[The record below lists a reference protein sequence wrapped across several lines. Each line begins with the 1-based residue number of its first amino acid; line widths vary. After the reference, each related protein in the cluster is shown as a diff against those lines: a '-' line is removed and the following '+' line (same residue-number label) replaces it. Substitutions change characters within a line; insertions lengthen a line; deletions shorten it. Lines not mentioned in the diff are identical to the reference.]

1 MSCYAAQFATTIFS
15 NTVLQCWNNVV
26 AIPNNVATMLRHCV
40 ALKIVVMNNIIVLC
54 NISLRACCS
63 RLVSLAEKELTTDSN
78 WFGKERHG
86 VILKVQLSTKAI
98 WTNKKACLACPSL
111 HPCNFTKMFS
121 FFSS

>member
-54 NISLRACCS
+54 NITLRACCS
-63 RLVSLAEKELTTDSN
+63 GLVSLAEKELTTQ
-78 WFGKERHG
+78 
-86 VILKVQLSTKAI
+86 LKLLWETKRWSDFEGAV
-98 WTNKKACLACPSL
+98 KYKSYLD
-111 HPCNFTKMFS
+111 K
-121 FFSS
+121 